1 MSRRSSAPERRVLA
15 DGPEIAAGAPAR
27 QLMGILRAR
36 LTLLIPGGLAAALMV
51 LWAVHDG
58 GYDSDTWYWGAL
70 VVLGLLAAVVALG
83 LTRRRLPR
91 AATVALVFFAAYVG
105 WSYLSMTWASTPGW
119 ALEGSN
125 RVLLYALVFA
135 LFLLL
140 PWRAD
145 AALALLTT
153 YALAIGVIAIV
164 LLLRFSSHDHLGALV
179 IDGRLA
185 APTGYFNSTV
195 ALFMIDALLGTVLAT
210 RRELPGIV
218 RGLLIGTASASL
230 QLCVMGQSRGWLFT
244 LPAVLLITC
253 LVVRDRLRVAVAAVM
268 PVAAVLIPVHQLLG
282 VFHDHSGVALN
293 QAASSA
299 GRTALLLCVAAMV
312 LGTLIAWAET
322 LRPPRNISRSARMG
336 LGTGVAAITILL
348 CVTGTLAV
356 THGDP
361 VSFVKRQWHGFIHPS
376 SASSASTHFVS
387 VGTGRYDFWR
397 IGLDATARHP
407 LGGLG
412 QDNFADYYVPR
423 RRTYEEPK
431 WTHSLELRLLVHTG
445 IVGTV
450 LFVVFMAAALTGAVA
465 ALRRGTTAQ
474 ARGVAAAALLPLVVW
489 LVHGSVDW
497 FWEVPALSGPALGF
511 LGMSVALGVRDRAG
525 AEKREAPKRGRRRS
539 AAGIARW
546 LGPLAGVVAVAAGT
560 CVLGFP
566 YLSVREV
573 SRASDN
579 RNRNPLAALSML
591 KTAADLNPLA
601 PEPTRLGGLIALTT
615 GRYNEAQQRFNQ
627 TIAREPGG
635 WFGWLGA
642 GLTASTLGNVDAAAH
657 DFQTAVRINPRE
669 ETVQV
674 ALERVRTV
682 HPLTPAQAVRR
693 LQTD

>member
-1 MSRRSSAPERRVLA
+1 
-15 DGPEIAAGAPAR
+15 
-27 QLMGILRAR
+27 MGILRAR
-36 LTLLIPGGLAAALMV
+36 KTLLIPGGLAAALMV

-70 VVLGLLAAVVALG
+70 VALGLLAAVVALG

-91 AATVALVFFAAYVG
+91 PATLALVFFAAYVG

-125 RVLLYALVFA
+125 RALLYALVFA
-135 LFLLL
+135 LFVLL

-164 LLLRFSSHDHLGALV
+164 LLLRFASHDHLGALV

-195 ALFMIDALLGTVLAT
+195 ALFMVAALLGTVLAT
-210 RRELPGIV
+210 RRELPGII

-253 LVVRDRLRVAVAAVM
+253 LVVRDRLRVAAAAVM

-312 LGTLIAWAET
+312 LGTLIAWGET
-322 LRPPRNISRSARMG
+322 LKAPRSISRAARIR
-336 LGTGVAAITILL
+336 LGTAVAAITILL
-348 CVTGTLAV
+348 CATGALAA

-376 SASSASTHFVS
+376 SASSATTHFVS

-450 LFVVFMAAALTGAVA
+450 LFVLFMGAALTGAVA
-465 ALRRGTTAQ
+465 AVRRGPAQ

-511 LGMSVALGVRDRAG
+511 LGMSVALGVRDRARAEERESDTSASEG
-525 AEKREAPKRGRRRS
+525 ARRRS
-539 AAGIARW
+539 AAGIGRW
-546 LGPLAGVVAVAAGT
+546 LGPLAGAVAVAAAA

-573 SRASDN
+573 SRATDIRS
-579 RNRNPLAALSML
+579 RNPLAALSML

-601 PEPTRLGGLIALTT
+601 PEPTRLAGLIALTT
-615 GRYNEAQQRFNQ
+615 GRFNEAQQRFNE
-627 TIAREPGG
+627 TIARQPGG

-669 ETVQV
+669 ETVQI
-674 ALERVRTV
+674 ALERVRTL
-682 HPLTPAQAVRR
+682 HPLTPAQAARR